1 MVCQLQEAH
10 AFCAELQQRGV
21 LLVTWVLLVLVL
33 AKVQRK
39 VVQLYLV
46 VIVFL
51 YWRNVNVN
59 GCAHWA
65 MRKVNDVV
73 EKRVDAYR
81 LLKAHVYLLEIP
93 LHLPFHPPFHPLHP
107 RLHLR
112 DESMNVFYWKIVNA
126 MIPLIYQSIRH

>member
-1 MVCQLQEAH
+1 
-10 AFCAELQQRGV
+10 
-21 LLVTWVLLVLVL
+21 VLVL

-81 LLKAHVYLLEIP
+81 LRKDHVYLLEIP
-93 LHLPFHPPFHPLHP
+93 LDLPFHRPLHP

-112 DESMNVFYWKIVNA
+112 DESMNVFYWKIVSV
-126 MIPLIYQSIRH
+126 MIPLIYRSIRH